1 MIDSHDLGLLLA
13 SKTPVIVIESYEERL
28 VLDMVSGLARKKRL
42 PCFVWTVTEGLTD
55 SNLHQLEMQN
65 RPASDNVP
73 DNQGFRDPN
82 KILYDIKKSSRPG
95 IHVLCDF
102 HPYLENEPGRVR
114 LIKDIALRYRY
125 IRQTIIFVSHEFP
138 VPPEFK
144 HLTARLEI
152 ALPTRDQLVNMV
164 KDESLQWARENSG
177 TKIKTNPESFNYFV
191 KNLQGLTFT
200 EAKRL
205 IRRAIDDGSITKS
218 DVPDLNRTKF
228 QLMNQEGVLAYEY
241 DIPSFH
247 DVGGLHN
254 LKQWLEKRSV
264 VFHSAVGVDIDHP
277 KGILLIGVQGSGKSL
292 AAKAVASQWGL
303 PLLRL
308 DFGTLYNKYFGET
321 EKNLRE
327 SLKLAEAMAPY
338 VLWMDE
344 IEKGIGP
351 DDSDQGVSKRLLASL
366 LTWMAERTSSVFIVA
381 TANDIRKLPPELI
394 RKGRVDEIFF
404 IDLPDHETRQ
414 KIFSIHMKKRGI
426 DPDNQNLRL
435 LAENTE
441 GFSGAEIEQSIVSA
455 LYSNEGNREG
465 VTPAR
470 ILLEIKN
477 TVPLSE
483 LMDDEIQQLR
493 SWAATRT
500 VSAH

>member
-1 MIDSHDLGLLLA
+1 
-13 SKTPVIVIESYEERL
+13 
-28 VLDMVSGLARKKRL
+28 
-42 PCFVWTVTEGLTD
+42 
-55 SNLHQLEMQN
+55 
-65 RPASDNVP
+65 
-73 DNQGFRDPN
+73 
-82 KILYDIKKSSRPG
+82 
-95 IHVLCDF
+95 
-102 HPYLENEPGRVR
+102 
-114 LIKDIALRYRY
+114 
-125 IRQTIIFVSHEFP
+125 
-138 VPPEFK
+138 
-144 HLTARLEI
+144 
-152 ALPTRDQLVNMV
+152 
-164 KDESLQWARENSG
+164 
-177 TKIKTNPESFNYFV
+177 
-191 KNLQGLTFT
+191 
-200 EAKRL
+200 
-205 IRRAIDDGSITKS
+205 
-218 DVPDLNRTKF
+218 
-228 QLMNQEGVLAYEY
+228 
-241 DIPSFH
+241 
-247 DVGGLHN
+247 
-254 LKQWLEKRSV
+254 
-264 VFHSAVGVDIDHP
+264 
-277 KGILLIGVQGSGKSL
+277 
-292 AAKAVASQWGL
+292 
-303 PLLRL
+303 
-308 DFGTLYNKYFGET
+308 
-321 EKNLRE
+321 
-327 SLKLAEAMAPY
+327 AEAMAPC

-426 DPDNQNLRL
+426 DPNSQNLRL